1 MLSIVTNILLIC
13 TIIVAILSAIIM
25 IIAFAKERNDV
36 ANFVVVTST
45 TALVCI
51 IGLMMCI
58 TYLLK

>member
-1 MLSIVTNILLIC
+1 MLSIVINILIIC
-13 TIIVAILSAIIM
+13 AIIVAILSAIIM
-25 IIAFAKERNDV
+25 IIAFAKERSDV
-36 ANFVVVTST
+36 TNFVVVTST